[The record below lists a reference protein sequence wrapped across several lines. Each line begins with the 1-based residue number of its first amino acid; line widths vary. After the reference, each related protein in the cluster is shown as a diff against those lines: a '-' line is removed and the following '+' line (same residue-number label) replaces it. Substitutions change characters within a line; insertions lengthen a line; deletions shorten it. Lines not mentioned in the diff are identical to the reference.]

1 MFHMATHVR
10 ILAWLNI
17 ALGAMGVLAALV
29 VFAGAQIVPVIL
41 AHAAGDDAALPV
53 AVIQMIITVVVSIIL
68 VMSLPCLVLGFGLNS
83 FRPWARILG
92 LVLAAV
98 NLLNIPFGTAISL
111 YGFWVLLK
119 PETEALFAAE
129 TASRGL
135 R

>member
-1 MFHMATHVR
+1 MATHVR

-17 ALGAMGVLAALV
+17 ALGAMGILAALA
-29 VFAGAQIVPVIL
+29 VFAGGQIIPVIL
-41 AHAAGDDAALPV
+41 AQVAGDDATIPV

-68 VMSLPCLVLGFGLNS
+68 VMSLPCLVLGFGLHN
-83 FRPWARILG
+83 FRPWARVLG

-98 NLLNIPFGTAISL
+98 NLLNVPFGTAISL

-119 PETEALFAAE
+119 PETEALFTAE
-129 TASRGL
+129 AASRGL